1 MNFYDFWVVFVGA
14 FYFSSS
20 ISGLYFVDCLPLF
33 SLTTLHIRAVT
44 YRTEEQRGVKAGH
57 QPPPLFNPS
66 PLTSRKG
73 LNFYSTLGYLLFPLV
88 SGIFFSPWAAEKNS
102 GEKKNFGALRKRC
115 FFSDGYR
122 FLSVSPV
129 FFFFLLR
136 VFPLSFE
143 CGIDFYFPGH
153 LKIGEGRRIK
163 ILEENWGNGGVYSFS
178 QWNDPHRRWLI
189 RCWWFHPR
197 PADKNTS
204 RAVVRH
210 DNGPQE
216 NDSVKAQKHIT
227 AT

>member
-115 FFSDGYR
+115 FF
-122 FLSVSPV
+122 FWWLSLFIGFPSV
-129 FFFFLLR
+129 FFFFASGFSFVIRMWNRFLFPWPSQDWRGTSNKDIRGKLR
-136 VFPLSFE
+136 QR
-143 CGIDFYFPGH
+143 
-153 LKIGEGRRIK
+153 RRIFF
-163 ILEENWGNGGVYSFS
+163 L
-178 QWNDPHRRWLI
+178 
-189 RCWWFHPR
+189 
-197 PADKNTS
+197 
-204 RAVVRH
+204 
-210 DNGPQE
+210 
-216 NDSVKAQKHIT
+216 SVKRSASSMT
-227 AT
+227 YSLLMVPPSASR